1 MSITKA
7 REQRAQAVKA
17 QKKPASRSGAG
28 IASTGKG
35 SSTATS
41 DAPTDYASALKDQ
54 RTKLAEAEARVKDP
68 TTPAADLLQSKERI
82 DMLRSAVK
90 TLEGAAQRERQAKL
104 SAAGAR
110 PIDSTDE
117 PFTFA
122 TPRALGMTYEPG
134 VGTGRDETSRGQL
147 FAAGGKTSEQRAE
160 AGTKLR
166 AEIEDLRKK
175 AESAIAERTANDRLL
190 KQLKRQ
196 PNETAPE
203 YQERLDPVFRGVG
216 RGYLQTMQQRIAGI
230 EARSAELSNE
240 YKQYGKRIG
249 ELERGL
255 IVAGDSA
262 TSPSVVAG
270 RAQKQREQAKAAE
283 PVVLDEQ
290 EEALRRMNKEAMENI
305 SDEEIRMLGMG
316 SGGY

>member
-1 MSITKA
+1 MSIKRA
-7 REQRAQAVKA
+7 REQRAQVLKA
-17 QKKPASRSGAG
+17 QKKPTPKPA
-28 IASTGKG
+28 
-35 SSTATS
+35 TAATPAPAPAAKPATTP
-41 DAPTDYASALKDQ
+41 DAPTDYRSALAEQ
-54 RTKLAEAEARVKDP
+54 QTKLVEAEARVKDP

-90 TLEGAAQRERQAKL
+90 TLEGAVQRERQAKL
-104 SAAGAR
+104 SAAGAK
-110 PIDSTDE
+110 PIDSADE

-122 TPRALGMTYEPG
+122 TPRAIGLTYEPG
-134 VGTGRDETSRGQL
+134 TGTERVETSRGQL

-160 AGTKLR
+160 AGAKLR

-196 PNETAPE
+196 PNETSAE
-203 YQERLDPVFRGVG
+203 YQERLDPVFRGTG
-216 RGYLQTMQQRIAGI
+216 RGYLQTMQQRIADI
-230 EARSAELSNE
+230 EARSAELGNE

-255 IVAGDSA
+255 IVAGDPATA
-262 TSPSVVAG
+262 TSVTAAK
-270 RAQKQREQAKAAE
+270 AQELREQAKVD
-283 PVVLDEQ
+283 PK